1 MHFSHPH
8 ISHYHSS
15 QVGKT
20 GAWLLMVRLLHDHLR
35 SSQGVVVEN
44 PPASSRSFLSR
55 TSEGDEVPL
64 LTNSVPMYITSPSY
78 SPIVPLE
85 YLQSVARDACEE
97 NDRKPDIALLKDS
110 PQSQAEFS
118 SLMTANS
125 VSELRHT
132 VSIPIS
138 PYIAYDFTH
147 SCADCAK
154 YLRGSPLAHPEV
166 LTSLLPTE
174 QGGHI
179 TLQWHVP
186 TYQQKHCVIS
196 PDRKTLERLKLATLR
211 LKGEKTISHPLSPI
225 FTPTLSRE
233 SSGLFNLFH
242 SSYESLHV
250 LVTTSGQFEKY
261 CKTWPNH
268 LIMALPEQD
277 SLGLGEL

>member
-1 MHFSHPH
+1 
-8 ISHYHSS
+8 
-15 QVGKT
+15 
-20 GAWLLMVRLLHDHLR
+20 MVRLLHDHLR

-44 PPASSRSFLSR
+44 PPASSSIFLSR
-55 TSEGDEVPL
+55 TSEGDELPL
-64 LTNSVPMYITSPSY
+64 LTNSVPMDATSPSC

-85 YLQSVARDACEE
+85 YLQSVARDSCEE
-97 NDRKPDIALLKDS
+97 NDRKPDISLLKDS

-118 SLMTANS
+118 SLSTANS

-154 YLRGSPLAHPEV
+154 YLRGSPVAHPEV

-250 LVTTSGQFEKY
+250 LVTTSRQFEKY